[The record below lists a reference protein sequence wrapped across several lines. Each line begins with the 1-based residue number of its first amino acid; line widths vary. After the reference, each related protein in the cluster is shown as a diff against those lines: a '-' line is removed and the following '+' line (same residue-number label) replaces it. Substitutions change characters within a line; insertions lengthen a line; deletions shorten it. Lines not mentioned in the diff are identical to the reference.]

1 MSLAPRS
8 TQQGVPSGQGV
19 SRVTTLSPPCR
30 WAHAPSRATLSQT
43 VTSAYPPATGAKS
56 AIICSSHRLTMNAAA
71 PSYSKTRLGADQAAG
86 LIALTPRRKRIV
98 YLVVAGLVVAGIAIG
113 VWSGGSR

>member
-1 MSLAPRS
+1 MSLTPRS

-30 WAHAPSRATLSQT
+30 WTHAPLRVTLSQT
-43 VTSAYPPATGAKS
+43 VTPVHPHSPSVGS
-56 AIICSSHRLTMNAAA
+56 AIVCSYNGATMNDAA

-86 LIALTPRRKRIV
+86 ASTLTPRRKRIV
-98 YLVVAGLVVAGIAIG
+98 YLVVALL
-113 VWSGGSR
+113 